1 MEFLSYICNG
11 EGKESNFLQEVSLQF
26 SERPATE
33 NQGKDHLGNQIDR
46 TPWKNP
52 TEYIKHIQDIKGL
65 YEIRII
71 FGSDI
76 IRIFCCFDTGKI
88 IVLLSGFVKKTQ
100 KTPKR
105 EIEKA
110 LKLMKEY
117 YEEKER
123 H

>member
-1 MEFLSYICNG
+1 MKKFRKVISY
-11 EGKESNFLQEVSLQF
+11 KRSLYNFLKDQQPKIREKIIWVIKLIEHL
-26 SERPATE
+26 ER
-33 NQGKDHLGNQIDR
+33 I
-46 TPWKNP
+46 P
-52 TEYIKHIQDIKGL
+52 TEYIKHIQDTKGL